1 VCNFFPTPRDQI
13 QIHFSEAI
21 LMARRLL
28 LLLGLLLFFSNSA
41 RAQGTGIFG
50 GYSFEHLGTSPGRY
64 LNGVE
69 IAAQHSF
76 TGWFRITADLDGHF
90 GSPWSADGRTLHF
103 MAGPEIA
110 VPGRFSPFVHAMAGI
125 GHVHV
130 NGFTDTNFAGAIGG
144 GIDYRIA
151 PLLSWRVIQG
161 DDVLT
166 NFFGGAQHSL
176 RLSTGFVI
184 RF

>member
-1 VCNFFPTPRDQI
+1 MPRDQI
-13 QIHFSEAI
+13 QIHFPEAI
-21 LMARRLL
+21 FMARKLF
-28 LLLGLLLFFSNSA
+28 LLLGLFFLFSISA

-50 GYSFEHLGTSPGRY
+50 GYTFEHLGTSPGRN

-76 TGWFRITADLDGHF
+76 TGWFRVAADLDGHY
-90 GSPWSADGRTLHF
+90 GVPWSPDGRTLHF

-110 VPGRFSPFVHAMAGI
+110 IPGRWSPFVHAMVGI

-130 NGFTDTNFAGAIGG
+130 DGLTSTSFAGALGG
-144 GIDYRIA
+144 GVDYRIA
-151 PLLSWRVIQG
+151 PLLSWRVIQC
-161 DDVLT
+161 DDVIT
-166 NFFGGAQHSL
+166 NFFGGAQHSV
-176 RLSTGFVI
+176 RLSTGFMI